1 MNKLINDKS
10 FSSEHQERF
19 LINIFN
25 GYFIPYGFKKMFRY
39 DIEFTPYGVD
49 IVKNEDG
56 FFQTM
61 TRGVSLRMFSRF
73 YNIDDACYM
82 DEGTRFRVYMDR
94 YKDYSSHTEVK
105 KVFDNSIM
113 IKYPKL
119 SLGKFHVDEN
129 TLKGKTLTMTVINDK
144 NKKFLLLVPSEPSD
158 ITNYLASS
166 FYNFKLEY
174 YANNHNFK
182 VTVNKHKVDPFL
194 REMFRKGYVCYKDDI
209 SGGLVFVENEVCEFC
224 DDATVSGNTLYDK
237 IELCPDCYQQRNF
250 IKKVVS
256 EISEENKT
264 VNRKKSEN
272 CSEKDKRED
281 IKAVK
286 KTPVVKKT
294 PLVVKIRKVKKS

>member
-1 MNKLINDKS
+1 MNKFINDKS
-10 FSSEHQERF
+10 FSPEYQDKF
-19 LINIFN
+19 LINIYDGRFK
-25 GYFIPYGFKKMFRY
+25 PYDFQKMFRF

-49 IVKNEDG
+49 IIKNEEG

-61 TRGVSLRMFSRF
+61 TKGISLRMFSRF
-73 YNIDDACYM
+73 YNIYDACYM
-82 DEGTRFRVYMDR
+82 DEGTRFRVYMER
-94 YKDYSSHTEVK
+94 YTAYSSYTEIK

-113 IKYPKL
+113 IKCPKL

-129 TLKGKTLTMTVINDK
+129 TLKGETLTMTVVNDE
-144 NKKFLLLVPSEPSD
+144 NKKFLLLTPSEPSD

-166 FYNFKLEY
+166 FYKFKLEY

-182 VTVNKHKVDPFL
+182 VTVNRHKVDTFL

-224 DDATVSGNTLYDK
+224 DDATVSGDTLYDK

-281 IKAVK
+281 VKAVK
-286 KTPVVKKT
+286 KTP
-294 PLVVKIRKVKKS
+294 LVAKIRKVKKS